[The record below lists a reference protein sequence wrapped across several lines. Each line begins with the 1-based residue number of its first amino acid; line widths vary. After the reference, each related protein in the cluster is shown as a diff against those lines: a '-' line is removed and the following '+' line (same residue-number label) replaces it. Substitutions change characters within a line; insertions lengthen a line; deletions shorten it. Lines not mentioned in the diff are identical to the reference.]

1 MNKNPNLEETMLKNM
16 GEIQSKIFQF
26 GISFSARYIE
36 YTARQCHLVKE
47 SRKICA
53 IFNELH

>member
-1 MNKNPNLEETMLKNM
+1 MLKNI
-16 GEIQSKIFQF
+16 GDIQSKIFQF

-36 YTARQCHLVKE
+36 YTARQCHLVKD